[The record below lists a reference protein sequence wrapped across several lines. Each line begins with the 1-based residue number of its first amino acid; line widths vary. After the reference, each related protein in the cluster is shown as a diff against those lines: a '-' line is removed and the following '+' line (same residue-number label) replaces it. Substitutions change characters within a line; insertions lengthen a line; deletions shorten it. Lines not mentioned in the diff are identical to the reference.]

1 MDNEVFGITF
11 QYSFENNIGR
21 PKKKQIRVRKNEKRI
36 P

>member
-1 MDNEVFGITF
+1 MNNEVFGITF

-21 PKKKQIRVRKNEKRI
+21 PKKQIRVRKNEKRI